1 MAYKQLDNLTIEDA
15 TILFRNF
22 AGLEGQYNRAGD
34 RNFSVIIPDPE
45 VADKLLLDGWNVRLL
60 KASPDDQDPAKH
72 CLEVAVNFNNIPPKV
87 MMITSTAQTP
97 LTDAS
102 VGCLDYADITH
113 VDLIIRPYNWKIQEG
128 TKNEK
133 SGIKA
138 YLKAGYFTI
147 EEDQFAAKYADR
159 EYKE

>member
-87 MMITSTAQTP
+87 MMIMP
-97 LTDAS
+97 IL
-102 VGCLDYADITH
+102 H
-113 VDLIIRPYNWKIQEG
+113 MLI
-128 TKNEK
+128 
-133 SGIKA
+133 
-138 YLKAGYFTI
+138 
-147 EEDQFAAKYADR
+147 
-159 EYKE
+159 